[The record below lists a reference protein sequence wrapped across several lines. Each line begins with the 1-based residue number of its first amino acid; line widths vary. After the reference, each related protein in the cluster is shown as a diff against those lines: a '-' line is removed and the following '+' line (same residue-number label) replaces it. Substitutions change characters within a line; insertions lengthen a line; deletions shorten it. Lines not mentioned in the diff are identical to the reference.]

1 MAGIESRV
9 YANPTFP
16 PTKKI
21 RGVFQNL
28 TCNAVDNVEASLST
42 NVAWIRAIGTQSAGR
57 YIKISKRLRQ
67 PEKLQVNVKA
77 VGIFKTTD
85 EL

>member
-1 MAGIESRV
+1 MAGVESRV

-28 TCNAVDNVEASLST
+28 TCNAVDNVEATLST
-42 NVAWIRAIGTQSAGR
+42 NAAWIGAIGTQSAGR
-57 YIKISKRLRQ
+57 YIKISIRQ